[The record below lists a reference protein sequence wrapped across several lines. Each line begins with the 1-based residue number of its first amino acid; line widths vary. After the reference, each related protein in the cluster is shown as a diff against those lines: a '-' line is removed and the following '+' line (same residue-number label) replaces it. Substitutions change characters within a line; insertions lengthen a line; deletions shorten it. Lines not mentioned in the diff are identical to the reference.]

1 VITSQADLVTI
12 GKIERH
18 FGVRGEFKVRSL
30 SDVPGRLEHLKQV
43 QVLEPTGQIVER
55 TVTHVRRA
63 GSTYIMGLVGVTTP
77 EEAVALRGGL
87 IQVPRHPAATL
98 AADVYFECDL
108 IGMTVENERGDEV
121 GVLET
126 ILEIPDNHVFV
137 VRRGTEEVLIP
148 AAKSFVTSVDLV
160 RRKMMVRGIDDLVGG
175 SPCGVTF

>member
-1 VITSQADLVTI
+1 VTI
-12 GKIERH
+12 GRIERH

-43 QVLEPTGQIVER
+43 QVLEPTGQIVEK
-55 TVTHVRRA
+55 TVAHVRRT

-87 IQVPRHPAATL
+87 IQVPRCSAATL

-121 GVLET
+121 GVVET

-137 VRRGTEEVLIP
+137 VRKGTKEVLIP

-160 RRKMMVRGIDDLVGG
+160 RRRMMVRGIDDLVEDRHAL
-175 SPCGVTF
+175 

>member
-1 VITSQADLVTI
+1 VTTAHADLVTI

-30 SDVPGRLEHLKQV
+30 SDVPGRLDHLKQV
-43 QVLEPTGQIVER
+43 HIFELTGQMVDR

-63 GSTYIMGLVGVTTP
+63 GSTYIMGLAGVTTP
-77 EEAVALRGGL
+77 EEAGMLRGGL
-87 IQVPRHPAATL
+87 IQVPRRPASTL

-108 IGMTVENERGDEV
+108 IGMTVENERGEEL

-137 VRRGTEEVLIP
+137 VRKGTEEVLIP
-148 AAKSFVTSVDLV
+148 AAKCFVTSVDLV
-160 RRKMMVRGIDDLVGG
+160 RRRMLVRGIDDLVEDRHA
-175 SPCGVTF
+175 V